1 MKNIKLWDNF
11 YAKKKFIPEFPD
23 KCVQDFYKFHLIKK
37 RKIKIIDIGCG
48 SGSNLFYLKNK
59 GFDVY
64 GIDNSSKAIDFIYKK
79 NKSLKKKLFKCSFTN
94 LPFKKEYFD
103 AAISIGVFYYEEIN
117 GIKNGIDELH
127 RVLKKNGIA
136 RIYLISNKDKKYT
149 KNFNKVSK
157 GWEKNMNLVFL
168 NLSQIK
174 KLFFNFR
181 NLIIGEERFN
191 YINNDKLNSYW
202 VITVKK

>member
-11 YAKKKFIPEFPD
+11 YAKKNFIPEFPD
-23 KCVQDFYKFHLIKK
+23 KCVQDFYKYHLIKK
-37 RKIKIIDIGCG
+37 KKIKIIDIGCG

-79 NKSLKKKLFKCSFTN
+79 NKSLKNKLFKCSFTN

-168 NLSQIK
+168 NLNQIK
-174 KLFFNFR
+174 KLFCNFR

-191 YINNDKLNSYW
+191 YINNDKFNSYW

>member
-1 MKNIKLWDNF
+1 M
-11 YAKKKFIPEFPD
+11 
-23 KCVQDFYKFHLIKK
+23 
-37 RKIKIIDIGCG
+37 
-48 SGSNLFYLKNK
+48 
-59 GFDVY
+59 
-64 GIDNSSKAIDFIYKK
+64 
-79 NKSLKKKLFKCSFTN
+79 
-94 LPFKKEYFD
+94 PFKKEYFD

-174 KLFFNFR
+174 KLFCNFR
-181 NLIIGEERFN
+181 SLIIGEERFN
-191 YINNDKLNSYW
+191 YINNDKFNSYW